1 MSRRPRRTSRFAHS
15 EHAVRRA
22 VTGFR
27 RTFPHSGASE
37 PAHDDQVSDFLSTID
52 PLARKH
58 TPEEPLTQTPP
69 PRNRENYRWRCRI
82 PQLPRE
88 RPRFSAGLAG
98 RL

>member
-52 PLARKH
+52 PLARTH
-58 TPEEPLTQTPP
+58 PERAADANASSSQ
-69 PRNRENYRWRCRI
+69 
-82 PQLPRE
+82 PRE
-88 RPRFSAGLAG
+88 WPL
-98 RL
+98 